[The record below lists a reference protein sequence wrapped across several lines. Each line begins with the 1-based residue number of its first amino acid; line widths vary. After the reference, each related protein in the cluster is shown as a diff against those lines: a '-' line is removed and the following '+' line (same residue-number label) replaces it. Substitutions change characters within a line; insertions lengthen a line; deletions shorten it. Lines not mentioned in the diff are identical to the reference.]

1 MNFKYNNKTFFANRN
16 GPTIIAEI
24 SCNHNGK
31 KSNFLN
37 HIKSAKKAGA
47 DIIKIQTYRPE
58 DIVLKNNFKIRSGI
72 WKGMNLW
79 KLYNKSQTPFEWHK
93 DAFKLARKLKIPI
106 FSSPFSI
113 EAVKFLKK
121 EFDPPFYK
129 IASAE
134 ITDLKLIN
142 EIAKIKKPVLVSTG
156 MATFKEIDNALKII
170 KKYHKKIL
178 LMHCVSGYPTPD
190 HEANISFIH
199 KLKIRY
205 PKIPIGLSD
214 HTNNIFSSLA
224 SVPLGIVAIEKH
236 FILSKKLRSLDSKF
250 SIDPNK
256 LRELQE
262 SCKKIYNTLGKASK
276 KNIKS
281 EKETKKLRRS
291 IFTTRFI
298 KKNEKISLNNI
309 NTFRPK
315 IGICASEYFNV
326 IGKYAKKNLSPN
338 NPLYWSNL
346 KK

>member
-1 MNFKYNNKTFFANRN
+1 M
-16 GPTIIAEI
+16 
-24 SCNHNGK
+24 
-31 KSNFLN
+31 
-37 HIKSAKKAGA
+37 
-47 DIIKIQTYRPE
+47 
-58 DIVLKNNFKIRSGI
+58 
-72 WKGMNLW
+72 
-79 KLYNKSQTPFEWHK
+79 
-93 DAFKLARKLKIPI
+93 
-106 FSSPFSI
+106 
-113 EAVKFLKK
+113 
-121 EFDPPFYK
+121 
-129 IASAE
+129 
-134 ITDLKLIN
+134 
-142 EIAKIKKPVLVSTG
+142 
-156 MATFKEIDNALKII
+156 
-170 KKYHKKIL
+170 
-178 LMHCVSGYPTPD
+178 
-190 HEANISFIH
+190 
-199 KLKIRY
+199 
-205 PKIPIGLSD
+205 
-214 HTNNIFSSLA
+214 
-224 SVPLGIVAIEKH
+224 IEKH

>member
-1 MNFKYNNKTFFANRN
+1 MNFKYNNKTFFTNKD

-31 KSNFLN
+31 KSNLLK

-58 DIVLKNNFKIRSGI
+58 DIVLKNKFKIRSGI

-79 KLYNKSQTPFEWHK
+79 KLYNKAQTPFEWHE
-93 DAFKLARKLKIPI
+93 DAFKLAGKLKIPL

-113 EAVKFLKK
+113 EAVSFLKK
-121 EFDPPFYK
+121 KFDPPFYK

-142 EIAKIKKPVLVSTG
+142 EIAKTKKPVLVSTG
-156 MATFKEIDNALKII
+156 MATFKEIDNALKTI
-170 KKYHKKIL
+170 KKHHKKIL

-199 KLKIRY
+199 KLKMRY

-214 HTNNIFSSLA
+214 HTNNIYSSLA
-224 SVPLGIVAIEKH
+224 SVSLGIVAIEKH
-236 FILSKKLRSLDSKF
+236 FILSKKSKSLDSKF
-250 SIDPNK
+250 SIDSSEF
-256 LRELQE
+256 RELKE
-262 SCKKIYNTLGKASK
+262 TCKNIYNTLGKATK

-291 IFTTRFI
+291 IFTTKFI
-298 KKNEKISLNNI
+298 KKNEKINSKNI

-315 IGICASEYFNV
+315 IGICASQYFKV
-326 IGKYAKKNLSPN
+326 LGKRTKKNIKANEPIFKSYLV
-338 NPLYWSNL
+338 
-346 KK
+346 